1 MTGGGNL
8 ADQDW
13 EAGKDWAVESTCSGL
28 QLQQTVQVAAQ
39 QVKLSGLEVVRRLH
53 GAPDALWDLQEEL
66 DLGGH
71 GVELVLPLS
80 LTLHTTKRQGTFVAD
95 RKIKMANY

>member
-1 MTGGGNL
+1 MSGGGNL

-13 EAGKDWAVESTCSGL
+13 EAGKDGAVESTCSGL

-39 QVKLSGLEVVRRLH
+39 QVELSGLEVVRRLH

-80 LTLHTTKRQGTFVAD
+80 LTLHTIR
-95 RKIKMANY
+95 